1 MNALRAWFVALPSQA
16 RWVFGGGVT
25 LAGLLLLTIL
35 LSNTGT
41 IISNLSVMSATKPSI
56 ARLRGHQEVESDLAR
71 LVQELDIRLASLAF
85 GAELDNSQAGAQ
97 LQQLLR
103 GFAEQSGLVV
113 SASLLGP
120 VDEESAPEGF
130 VALTVDLKMTGP
142 PLGIDM
148 FLDDVYQES
157 PVLEVTQL
165 TLFQPRRPR
174 GRRRG
179 EPLTAAEREQLNIT
193 ATITGYK
200 QR

>member
-1 MNALRAWFVALPSQA
+1 MNEVRAWFAALPIQA

-25 LAGLLLLTIL
+25 LAGSLLLVIL

-41 IISNLSVMSATKPSI
+41 IIANLSAMSATKPSI
-56 ARLRGHQEVESDLAR
+56 ARLRGHQEAESDLAR
-71 LVQELDIRLASLAF
+71 LVQELDVRLASLAF

-120 VDEESAPEGF
+120 VDEERAPKGF

-142 PLGIDM
+142 PLGLDM
-148 FLDDVYQES
+148 FLDDVYEET

-165 TLFQPRRPR
+165 TLFQPRQPR
-174 GRRRG
+174 SRRG
-179 EPLTAAEREQLNIT
+179 QPLSAAEREKLNIS
-193 ATITGYK
+193 ATVIGYK
-200 QR
+200 QK

>member
-1 MNALRAWFVALPSQA
+1 MNSVRAWLLALPIQA

-25 LAGLLLLTIL
+25 LAGLVLV
-35 LSNTGT
+35 
-41 IISNLSVMSATKPSI
+41 IIFLGNAGAIIANLSAISATKPSI
-56 ARLRGHQEVESDLAR
+56 ARLIGHQEVESDLAR
-71 LVQELDIRLASLAF
+71 LVQELDVRLANLAF
-85 GAELDNSQAGAQ
+85 GADLDNSQAGAQ

-103 GFAEQSGLVV
+103 RFAEQSGLVV

-120 VDEESAPEGF
+120 VDEEGAPEGF
-130 VALTVDLKMTGP
+130 VALTVDLKMSGP

-148 FLDDVYQES
+148 FLDEIYEES

-174 GRRRG
+174 SRRG
-179 EPLTAAEREQLNIT
+179 QPLTAAEREQLNIT
-193 ATITGYK
+193 ATVTGYK